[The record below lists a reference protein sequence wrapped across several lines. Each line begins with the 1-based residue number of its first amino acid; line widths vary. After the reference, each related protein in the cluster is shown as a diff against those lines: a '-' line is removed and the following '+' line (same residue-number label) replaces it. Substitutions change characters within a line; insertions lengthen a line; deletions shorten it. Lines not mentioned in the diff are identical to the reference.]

1 MALDLTGLTAYVDE
15 TKMELIKKSILQGRT
30 LEYVTIQ
37 ADIKSS
43 ATINII
49 DSDLVLQAGACGWN
63 EDGTTTLSQRPL
75 AVDKIKVNEATCVDD
90 LEAYYT
96 QTMMNPGS
104 HNESIP
110 FEQIYAEDKSDKIA
124 NAIDNIIW
132 KGDKGGGAGNLAF
145 SDGYFKLVDSLA
157 GSTVDGNTGA
167 VTVAT
172 GITAGNV
179 VDIVD
184 GMVNS
189 IPENIIDADDL
200 FLFMSYANYRTYS
213 KALRDANL
221 FHYTG
226 AEDQGQEFSQMV
238 PGTNVRVVALKGFS
252 NTARMI
258 LTRKANLYFGTD
270 LLNDFEQFDI
280 FFSKDND
287 EVRFLSKWKQGVQ
300 VAFPEFIVDL
310 ILVP

>member
-49 DSDLVLQAGACGWN
+49 DTDLVGQAGSCGWN
-63 EDGTTTLSQRPL
+63 ADGTTTLSQRPL
-75 AVDKIKVNEATCVDD
+75 AVSPVKVNEAICVDD

-104 HNESIP
+104 YNENLP
-110 FEQIYAEDKSDKIA
+110 FEQIYSESKSEKIA
-124 NAIDNIIW
+124 NMIESIVW
-132 KGDKGGGAGNLAF
+132 RGDTGGSGNLALA
-145 SDGYFKLVDSLA
+145 DGFLKIIDA
-157 GSTVDGNTGA
+157 EGSVVDGNTGA
-167 VTVAT
+167 ETVIDAS
-172 GITAGNV
+172 NV

-184 GMVNS
+184 AMVNA
-189 IPENIIDADDL
+189 IPEDIIDAQDL
-200 FLFMSYANYRTYS
+200 ILFMSYAEYRTYA

-238 PGTNVRVVALKGFS
+238 PGTNVRVVAVKGLS
-252 NTARMI
+252 GTSRMI
-258 LTRKANLYFGTD
+258 LTRTANLYYGTD
-270 LLNDFEQFDI
+270 LLNDFEN
-280 FFSKDND
+280 FSIRYSEDND
-287 EVRFLSKWKQGVQ
+287 EVRFKSKFKLGVQ
-300 VAFPEFIVDL
+300 IAFPEFV
-310 ILVP
+310 VQYTNV